1 MVFYFSNCYD
11 LKNMLFDCRY
21 ALKKNRDDWLDA
33 TVDNVAPMNNIVSSL
48 FKSVKLQLN
57 NVTINRDDDHY
68 HIESYL
74 HDMYTYDILHKDSI
88 LRPGGWYADT
98 NNFFDAMD
106 DSTQNIEPNIGFHLR
121 KLLFM
126 TATKT
131 YKKFHGQFISKIHTD
146 FQGSVNGLLNSGV
159 DVRLDFTL
167 NDPGMYLMSSTSSN
181 NK

>member
-1 MVFYFSNCYD
+1 
-11 LKNMLFDCRY
+11 MLFDCRY
-21 ALKKNRDDWLDA
+21 ALKKKRDEWLDVA
-33 TVDNVAPMNNIVSSL
+33 TDNVAPMNNIVSSL

-68 HIESYL
+68 HLKAYI
-74 HDMYTYDILHKDSI
+74 HDLYTYDIMHKDTI

-98 NNFFDAMD
+98 NNCYDEMD
-106 DSTQNIEPNIGFHLR
+106 NTAENIEPNVGFHLR

-131 YKKFHGQFISKIHTD
+131 YRTFPNHFVAKIQTD
-146 FQGSVNGLLNSGV
+146 FQGSVNGLLIPGV

-167 NDPGMYLMSSTSSN
+167 NEPSMYLMSNTSESN
-181 NK
+181 K